1 MKSFLKECIIN
12 AIPALL
18 FIFGTDIIQK
28 SIHHN
33 DIYSIVGLIV
43 YILGFWSLYLHTYL
57 MNKLNKKDESLKNNY
72 EC

>member
-1 MKSFLKECIIN
+1 MKRFLKECMIN

-18 FIFGTDIIQK
+18 FIFGTNIIQK
-28 SIHHN
+28 SAYHN
-33 DIYSIVGLIV
+33 DTYSIVGLIL

-57 MNKLNKKDESLKNNY
+57 MNKLNGKDDN